1 MTHQTRH
8 CNCCLKPLSIGPFV
22 KQKKP
27 FWSSLISSSYFSPV
41 CGKGEKRP
49 RVLSRSDWKKALVKL
64 RGKEEYLKAIA
75 ESNKV

>member
-1 MTHQTRH
+1 M
-8 CNCCLKPLSIGPFV
+8 
-22 KQKKP
+22 
-27 FWSSLISSSYFSPV
+27 

-64 RGKEEYLKAIA
+64 RGKGEEEYLKAIA